1 MVLKHG
7 KFYRSSIQGRA
18 AGLDGLNFGSRQGLA
33 METRGEVI
41 AIEENP
47 LGRGDWAKLG
57 AGVAADASVHADG
70 LAERAELLGVVA
82 VGAEG
87 GVGGAAREG
96 LRKGVGR

>member
-96 LRKGVGR
+96 LREGVGR